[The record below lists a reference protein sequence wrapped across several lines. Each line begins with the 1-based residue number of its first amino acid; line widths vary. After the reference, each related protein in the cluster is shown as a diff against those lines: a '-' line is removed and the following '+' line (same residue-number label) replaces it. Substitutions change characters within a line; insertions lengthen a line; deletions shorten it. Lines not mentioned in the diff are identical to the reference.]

1 MLDKGAFL
9 GVVAIVP
16 TILTAEPVIIAAMG
30 DSLTHGYGLPPEQGF
45 VPQLQRWLVAQ
56 GSDATLIN
64 AGVSGDT
71 TAGGLSR
78 VAWTLTPEV
87 DAVIV
92 SLGAND
98 FLRAIDPAATRANLE
113 GILQAA
119 KAAEVEI
126 LLVGMR
132 APGNFGPDYKNAFDQ
147 IYPDLAR
154 TYGTLFLESFFA
166 GLGEGTPAEFAD
178 LLQGDGLH
186 PNAAGVAKIV
196 EGFGP
201 SVLELIEQAQD

>member
-1 MLDKGAFL
+1 MRDKGAL
-9 GVVAIVP
+9 IGIVAILP
-16 TILTAEPVIIAAMG
+16 TILMAEPVTIAAMG
-30 DSLTHGYGLPPEQGF
+30 DSLTHGYGLPPEDGF
-45 VPQLQRWLVAQ
+45 VPQLEAWLAVQ
-56 GSDATLIN
+56 GAEVTLIN

-98 FLRAIDPAATRANLE
+98 FLRAIDPAATRSNLE
-113 GILQAA
+113 GIVQAA
-119 KAAEVEI
+119 KAAGVEI
-126 LLVGMR
+126 LLVGMQ
-132 APGNFGPDYKNAFDQ
+132 APGNYGPDYKAAFDQ
-147 IYPDLAR
+147 IYPDLASA
-154 TYGTLFLESFFA
+154 YDTLFLPSFFA
-166 GLGEGTPAEFAD
+166 GFGEGTPAEFAP
-178 LLQGDGLH
+178 LLQSDGLH

-201 SVLELIEQAQD
+201 SVLELVAQARD